1 MKRVDQRGSID
12 PHDAIDHAWI
22 GAADAAALLGVK
34 RPTLYAYASRGLVRS
49 VSRGG
54 RDRVYRRQDLERL
67 RARSAARAG
76 HAAVAAGALRWGEP
90 VLDTALSS
98 VASGDLHYRGR
109 SAAALARSGARFET
123 VAHWLWNG
131 TWEAG
136 ARFPAVEPGIDL
148 RAAARVISPRA
159 HPVDRLLALAALLAA
174 TEAGDVGPED
184 DASAARMVRR
194 LVAFLAVGRDD
205 AAVHRA
211 LAARTVAEAVLIAAG
226 ARGGVAARRAVDCAL
241 VLMAE
246 HELNAST
253 FAARVA
259 AGAGAELPACL
270 VAALA
275 TLTGT
280 GHGKSCDRVE
290 ALFDEA
296 REPEDAARILRERRR
311 RGDPVPAFGHPL
323 YANGDPRTAPMLE
336 AAEALAPRNLVVRKA
351 RAFVDTMALA
361 GGEPPSIE
369 VGLVAVAGALGME
382 RGGGAALMALGRTAG
397 WIAHVREQR
406 AAGFTLRPRARYVG
420 TAPAASA
427 GVASSR
433 PR

>member
-12 PHDAIDHAWI
+12 PHDAIDDAWI

-49 VSRGG
+49 VSQGG

-98 VASGDLHYRGR
+98 VVAGDLHYRGR
-109 SAAALARSGARFET
+109 SAPAIARSGARFET
-123 VAHWLWNG
+123 VAEWLWRG
-131 TWEAG
+131 VWDDH
-136 ARFPAVEPGIDL
+136 ARFAPTDAGLDL
-148 RAAARVISPRA
+148 RAAARAIAPRA
-159 HPVDRLLALAALLAA
+159 HPVDRLLALAAIHAS
-174 TEAGDVGPED
+174 AGAGEVAPED

-194 LVAFLAVGRDD
+194 FVAYLAVGRDER
-205 AAVHRA
+205 AAQKA
-211 LAARTVAEAVLIAAG
+211 LRARTIAEAVLVAAG
-226 ARGGVAARRAVDCAL
+226 ARGGPAARRAVDCAL

-259 AGAGAELPACL
+259 AGAGAELSACL

-296 REPEDAARILRERRR
+296 DGPEDAVRILRERRR

-323 YANGDPRTAPMLE
+323 YANGDPRTPPMLE
-336 AAEALAPRNLVVRKA
+336 AAEALAPRNVTVRKA
-351 RAFVDTMALA
+351 RAFVDAMALA

-420 TAPAASA
+420 DAPATAVASA
-427 GVASSR
+427 RAR
-433 PR
+433 